1 MLALFPQD
9 KKASLRRSHPTE
21 DRDFDDDF
29 TLSPTSWLSRGQPT
43 KHARR
48 SLLSDDDDSELARD
62 AVPKRVTIAVC
73 ARIAPLRR
81 SVFLACLVPQDK
93 KAKTPLSAPERTVL
107 ASSLPLTS
115 ELSKVV

>member
-1 MLALFPQD
+1 MSFHIGHALIAQAAALP
-9 KKASLRRSHPTE
+9 
-21 DRDFDDDF
+21 
-29 TLSPTSWLSRGQPT
+29 PTSGLAKDRRT

>member
-1 MLALFPQD
+1 MSFHIGHALIAQAAALP
-9 KKASLRRSHPTE
+9 
-21 DRDFDDDF
+21 
-29 TLSPTSWLSRGQPT
+29 PTSGLAKDRRT

-62 AVPKRVTIAVC
+62 AVPVRAVC

-81 SVFLACLVPQDK
+81 SVFLACLVQQDK

>member
-1 MLALFPQD
+1 MGFNMPW
-9 KKASLRRSHPTE
+9 KV
-21 DRDFDDDF
+21 DFSEPENLLGRTFKSDVDEH
-29 TLSPTSWLSRGQPT
+29 LTSWLAKDRRT

-73 ARIAPLRR
+73 ARIVPLRR

-93 KAKTPLSAPERTVL
+93 KAKTPLSAHASERTVL